1 MNLIWMNRIYSSF
14 CSDYLVKSR
23 PERTVDMM
31 EKVLFL
37 MQVES
42 LQKQM
47 PLLPC
52 KIFLDG
58 SHIRIP
64 YISDLLAVHQKALFL
79 PNSSHYMFRRSFDE
93 YAKMLNRLRRLD
105 EVQLNERVMKVLQN
119 ADLDR
124 NYFVY
129 APYEHRWLRRL
140 ARLKIQT
147 TLHWVINLVR
157 IFLFVPLPAVLIAL
171 VMVQA
176 VSEELRLPIDYQRM
190 WVLILMGVFTFITAL
205 QWTISW
211 MKPTAYE
218 QSHFART

>member
-1 MNLIWMNRIYSSF
+1 MNLIWMNRIYSSI
-14 CSDYLVKSR
+14 CSDYLVKSH
-23 PERTVDMM
+23 PERTVDMI

-47 PLLPC
+47 PLLNC

-58 SHIRIP
+58 SCIRFS
-64 YISDLLAVHQKALFL
+64 YISDLLEVHQKALFL
-79 PNSSHYMFRRSFDE
+79 PSSSYYLFRWSFNE

-105 EVQLNERVMKVLQN
+105 ETQLNERVMKVLQN

-124 NYFVY
+124 NCFVY

-157 IFLFVPLPAVLIAL
+157 IFLFVPLPAVLIAC
-171 VMVQA
+171 VMVQS
-176 VSEELRLPIDYQRM
+176 VTEELCLPIDYQRM
-190 WVLILMGVFTFITAL
+190 WVLILMGIFTFITAL
-205 QWTISW
+205 RWTIFW

-218 QSHFART
+218 KSQFART